1 MNFKELGARIVIA
14 FFMPVIVF
22 LTVIASVGLGI
33 LAAYLVVTGILL
45 SFGRPQRPEPLP
57 VVVGRPRLVL
67 VPSQN
72 HASGD

>member
-1 MNFKELGARIVIA
+1 
-14 FFMPVIVF
+14 MPVIVL

-45 SFGRPQRPEPLP
+45 SFRRPPQPQPQP
-57 VVVGRPRLVL
+57 VVGRPRLIL